1 MLLLVVILIFLLT
14 ICNSLHIT
22 RNLQSNINLKSISSS
37 SIIYRHKSLHMS
49 SISADNQKKSI
60 NNQEGTSSVT
70 ISSLNLMKNCVGA
83 GVFSLNSRVT
93 SISHRPDI
101 LIPASGLILLMAMWA
116 TYNFYMI
123 GETCTIT
130 NSSTYGE
137 AWGNTVSKGSQWIV
151 QTVVVLAPIVS
162 CLANT
167 IVLTDILGLIMKSL
181 GLPSIMYTN
190 RNTVI
195 AILGSTVL
203 YPLCILKDLSAL
215 KSVSI
220 IGLGGHLTAMAAF
233 GIRLL
238 DKSYAVGGKYYIGSV
253 AEKAALLP
261 KVTAPVIDPS
271 KWFILA
277 ALLSYCFV
285 AHYNAPRYYSE
296 LKNKENDQFLFLKM
310 AGFAYLGSASIYIG
324 TVALAMALFGKNSY
338 SFALNNFVARDPIGL
353 ISRIAFGTSV
363 LASYPL
369 IFLAMRNWFAQ
380 QFSKISPS
388 LGGIKKVSA
397 VLLMLICF
405 LTTKVSDIGI
415 VGSIAGGIFGSSMM
429 FVFPPLMYIG
439 ALKKQ
444 SKDQNKP
451 LPMGK
456 IILNVLLMIAGGS
469 LGITGTANTIKSIFK
484 R

>member
-1 MLLLVVILIFLLT
+1 MILVS
-14 ICNSLHIT
+14 NSFSYQ
-22 RNLQSNINLKSISSS
+22 RNFHTLSSS
-37 SIIYRHKSLHMS
+37 SSSSSSFSLSRRHIKSKSLCMS
-49 SISADNQKKSI
+49 SIVVEKKSPSV
-60 NNQEGTSSVT
+60 NSEGTSSMA

-83 GVFSLNSRVT
+83 GVFSLHSRVT
-93 SISHRPDI
+93 SISPNPGI
-101 LIPASGLILLMAMWA
+101 LLPASGLILLMAMWA

-130 NSSTYGE
+130 NSSSYGE
-137 AWGNTVSKGSQWIV
+137 AWGNTVSKQSQWIV

-167 IVLTDILGLIMKSL
+167 IVLTDILGLIMKSM
-181 GLPSIMYTN
+181 GLPSLIHSN
-190 RNTVI
+190 RNVVI
-195 AILGSTVL
+195 AVLGSLIL

-220 IGLGGHLTAMAAF
+220 VGIGGHLTAMAAF
-233 GIRLL
+233 AVRLF
-238 DKSYAVGGKYYIGSV
+238 DKSYTVGGQYYSGSIL
-253 AEKAALLP
+253 EKASLLP
-261 KVTAPVIDPS
+261 KLAASPIDPS

-285 AHYNAPRYYSE
+285 AHYNAPRYYTE
-296 LKNKENDQFLFLKM
+296 LKDKDKDQYAFLKM
-310 AGFAYLGSASIYIG
+310 AGTAYLGSASIYIG
-324 TVALAMALFGKNSY
+324 TIALAMSLFGRHSY

-353 ISRIAFGTSV
+353 IARVAFGTSV

-369 IFLAMRNWFAQ
+369 IFLAMRNWFVQ
-380 QFSKISPS
+380 QSSKVLPAIAEIKKISA
-388 LGGIKKVSA
+388 I
-397 VLLMLICF
+397 LLLFICF

-444 SKDQNKP
+444 AKDQNKP
-451 LPMGK
+451 LPMVK
-456 IILNVLLMIAGGS
+456 IILNIILMIAGGS
-469 LGITGTANTIKSIFK
+469 LGITGTANTIKSIMK

>member
-1 MLLLVVILIFLLT
+1 MLMIASGYSYNNIRNV
-14 ICNSLHIT
+14 NSL
-22 RNLQSNINLKSISSS
+22 KSLSSS
-37 SIIYRHKSLHMS
+37 SLSIRKLSKSSSSSLYMS
-49 SISADNQKKSI
+49 SVIVDKKSQPLS
-60 NNQEGTSSVT
+60 NEGTSSMT

-93 SISHRPDI
+93 SISPKPEI
-101 LIPASGLILLMAMWA
+101 LLPAAGLILLMAMWA

-137 AWGNTVSKGSQWIV
+137 AWGNTVSKQSQWIV
-151 QTVVVLAPIVS
+151 QIVVVLAPIVS

-167 IVLTDILGLIMKSL
+167 IVLTDILGLIMRSL
-181 GLPSIMYTN
+181 GLPSVIHSN
-190 RNTVI
+190 RNIVI
-195 AILGSTVL
+195 AALGTFIL

-220 IGLGGHLTAMAAF
+220 VGLGGHLTAMAAF
-233 GIRLL
+233 AIRLL
-238 DKSYAVGGKYYIGSV
+238 DKSYLPGGQHYAGSIL
-253 AEKAALLP
+253 EKASLLP
-261 KVTAPVIDPS
+261 KVVAPAIDPS

-296 LKNKENDQFLFLKM
+296 LKDKDKDSFLFLKM
-310 AGFAYLGSASIYIG
+310 AGAAYLGSASIYIG
-324 TVALAMALFGKNSY
+324 TIALAMSLFGKHSY
-338 SFALNNFVARDPIGL
+338 SFALNNFVARDPLGL
-353 ISRIAFGTSV
+353 IARIAFGTSV

-369 IFLAMRNWFAQ
+369 IFLAMRNWFVQ
-380 QFSKISPS
+380 QFTKIAPAIAE
-388 LGGIKKVSA
+388 IKKVSA
-397 VLLMLICF
+397 LLLLFICF
-405 LTTKVSDIGI
+405 LTTKVSDIGV

-439 ALKKQ
+439 ALKRQ
-444 SKDQNKP
+444 AKDQNKP
-451 LPMGK
+451 LPMVK

-469 LGITGTANTIKSIFK
+469 LGITGTANTIKSIIK
-484 R
+484 K

>member
-1 MLLLVVILIFLLT
+1 MMLMISNAYQRNFH
-14 ICNSLHIT
+14 SLSP
-22 RNLQSNINLKSISSS
+22 LSLSSS
-37 SIIYRHKSLHMS
+37 SLSLSSRRLIKSKSLCMS
-49 SISADNQKKSI
+49 SIVVEKKPQSL
-60 NNQEGTSSVT
+60 NSEGTSSMT

-93 SISHRPDI
+93 SISPNPSI
-101 LIPASGLILLMAMWA
+101 LLPASGLILLMATWA

-130 NSSTYGE
+130 NSSSYGE
-137 AWGNTVSKGSQWIV
+137 AWGNTVSKQSQWIV
-151 QTVVVLAPIVS
+151 QTIVVLAPIVS

-167 IVLTDILGLIMKSL
+167 IVLTDILGLIFRSL
-181 GLPSIMYTN
+181 GLPSAIYSN
-190 RNTVI
+190 RNVVI
-195 AILGSTVL
+195 AVLGSFIL

-220 IGLGGHLTAMAAF
+220 VGIGGHLTAMAAF
-233 GIRLL
+233 AVRLL
-238 DKSYAVGGKYYIGSV
+238 DKSYTAGGQYYSGSIL
-253 AEKAALLP
+253 EKASLLP
-261 KVTAPVIDPS
+261 KLVAPIDPS

-285 AHYNAPRYYSE
+285 AHYNAPRYYTE
-296 LKNKENDQFLFLKM
+296 LKDKDKDSYAFLKM
-310 AGFAYLGSASIYIG
+310 AGTAYLGSASIYIG
-324 TVALAMALFGKNSY
+324 TIALAMSLFGKHSY

-353 ISRIAFGTSV
+353 IARVAFGTSV

-369 IFLAMRNWFAQ
+369 IFLAMRNWFVQ
-380 QFSKISPS
+380 QFTKIAPAIAE
-388 LGGIKKVSA
+388 IKKVSA
-397 VLLMLICF
+397 MLLLFICF
-405 LTTKVSDIGI
+405 LTTKVSDIGV

-444 SKDQNKP
+444 AKAQNKP
-451 LPMGK
+451 LPMVK
-456 IILNVLLMIAGGS
+456 IILNIVLMVAGGS
-469 LGITGTANTIKSIFK
+469 LGITGTANTIKSILK

>member
-1 MLLLVVILIFLLT
+1 MFLLLIVLVILT
-14 ICNSLHIT
+14 ICNSLYIT
-22 RNLQSNINLKSISSS
+22 RNIQRNVKNSINSKDDVYKHKPLYMSS
-37 SIIYRHKSLHMS
+37 SI
-49 SISADNQKKSI
+49 SIDNKKKSI
-60 NNQEGTSSVT
+60 NSHEGTSSIT

-167 IVLTDILGLIMKSL
+167 IVLTDILGLIMRSL
-181 GLPSIMYTN
+181 GLPSVMYTN

-195 AILGSTVL
+195 AILGSIVL

-233 GIRLL
+233 AIRLL
-238 DKSYAVGGKYYIGSV
+238 DKSYTVGGKYYIGSV

-261 KVTAPVIDPS
+261 KVVAPVIDPS

-285 AHYNAPRYYSE
+285 AHYNAPRYYTE
-296 LKNKENDQFLFLKM
+296 LKDKENDQFLFLKM

-324 TVALAMALFGKNSY
+324 TIALAMTLFGKNSY

-380 QFSKISPS
+380 QFSKLSPS

-397 VLLMLICF
+397 ILLLLICF

-415 VGSIAGGIFGSSMM
+415 VGSIAGGVFGSSMM

-444 SKDQNKP
+444 AKDQNKP

-456 IILNVLLMIAGGS
+456 IVLNIILMIAGGS
-469 LGITGTANTIKSIFK
+469 LGITGTANTIKSILK
-484 R
+484 K